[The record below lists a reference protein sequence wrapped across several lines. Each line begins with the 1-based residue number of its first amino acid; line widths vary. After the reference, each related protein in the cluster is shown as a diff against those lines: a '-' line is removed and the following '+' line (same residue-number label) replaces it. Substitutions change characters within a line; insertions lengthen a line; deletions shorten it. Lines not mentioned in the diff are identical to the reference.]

1 MILTP
6 YILNPHEPIR
16 MRYMKLKEV
25 SPPSCSG
32 TRDHILTVDIL
43 PQDSSLHVLLKAP
56 DWSVQKLANHME
68 NICSTLL
75 MLMDLNGL
83 VKARDKVFW
92 YELSLYAY
100 PKIDFHKI
108 QLTDDGSALS
118 TPRYEAVPLKES
130 PFDLSPVLPNNTP
143 KKAANK

>member
-6 YILNPHEPIR
+6 YILNPPEPIR

-25 SPPSCSG
+25 PPSSDSG

-56 DWSVQKLANHME
+56 DWNSQKLANRME
-68 NICSTLL
+68 NICSTIF

-83 VKARDKVFW
+83 IKARDRVFW

-100 PKIDFHKI
+100 PKIDLHRIHFM
-108 QLTDDGSALS
+108 DDGSTLS
-118 TPRYEAVPLKES
+118 IPRYESIPLKES
-130 PFDLSPVLPNNTP
+130 PFDLSPILPNNTP
-143 KKAANK
+143 KEAAKE

>member
-25 SPPSCSG
+25 IPPSYSE

-43 PQDSSLHVLLKAP
+43 PQDSSLHVLLKVP
-56 DWSVQKLANHME
+56 DWSLQKLANHIE

-83 VKARDKVFW
+83 IKARDKVFW

-100 PKIDFHKI
+100 PKIDLHRIPF
-108 QLTDDGSALS
+108 TDDGRTLS
-118 TPRYEAVPLKES
+118 LPRYESIPLKES
-130 PFDLSPVLPNNTP
+130 PFDLSPLLPNNKSKEAA
-143 KKAANK
+143 KK

>member
-16 MRYMKLKEV
+16 LRYMKLKEV
-25 SPPSCSG
+25 IPPSYSG
-32 TRDHILTVDIL
+32 TEDHVLTVDIL
-43 PQDSSLHVLLKAP
+43 PQDSSLHVLLKVP
-56 DWSVQKLANHME
+56 DWSIQKLTSYIE

-83 VKARDKVFW
+83 IKERDKVFW

-100 PKIDFHKI
+100 PKINLHRI
-108 QLTDDGSALS
+108 QFTDDGSALS
-118 TPRYEAVPLKES
+118 TPRYEVISLNES
-130 PFDLSPVLPNNTP
+130 PFDFSPLLPNNNL
-143 KKAANK
+143 KEAAQK

>member
-6 YILNPHEPIR
+6 YILNAHEPIR

-25 SPPSCSG
+25 PPTEESG
-32 TRDHILTVDIL
+32 ARDHVLTVDIL
-43 PQDSSLHVLLKAP
+43 TQDSNLHVLLKVP
-56 DWSVQKLANHME
+56 DWSVQKLANRIE

-83 VKARDKVFW
+83 IKAREKVFW

-100 PKIDFHKI
+100 PKIDLHRIHF
-108 QLTDDGSALS
+108 TDDGSTLS
-118 TPRYEAVPLKES
+118 IPRYEGIPLKES
-130 PFDLSPVLPNNTP
+130 PFDLSPILPNNTP
-143 KKAANK
+143 KEAAKE